1 MERIVIVIAGP
12 TCSGKTDVA
21 ISLAQKINGEIISA
35 DSRQVYKHLTIGT
48 AKPSAEQLGKVKHH
62 FINELEPDV
71 EFNASKFEVEAI
83 ELIQEIFERGKTP
96 IVVGGSGLYIRA
108 LVDGIMNSVETDFDY
123 RQELYEQR
131 EKFGNEFICEQLKKA
146 DPKSAD
152 EMLPQNWKRVI
163 RALEVFHLTGEP
175 IWKHQNEFERD
186 LDFEFVQFGLSWE
199 RETLYKNID
208 ARIDKMIEHGLV
220 DEVREI
226 LSKGFSKELY
236 SLNTVGYKE
245 IISFLNDEISLER
258 AVELIKRNTR
268 RYAKKQM
275 TWFRRD
281 ERINWL
287 NMNESSRPEN
297 VSEEIALQISI
308 V

>member
-48 AKPSAEQLGKVKHH
+48 AKPSLEQLKQIKHH
-62 FINELEPDV
+62 FIDELEPDV
-71 EFNASKFEVEAI
+71 EFNASKFEIEAVEI
-83 ELIQEIFERGKTP
+83 IRKIFSQGKIP
-96 IVVGGSGLYIRA
+96 VLVGGSGLYIRA

-123 RQELYEQR
+123 RQELYELR
-131 EKFGNEFICEQLKKA
+131 EKYGNEFIFEMLKKV

-175 IWKHQNEFERD
+175 IWKHQIEFERN
-186 LDFEFVQFGLSWE
+186 LDFEFAQFGLNWE
-199 RETLYKNID
+199 RETLYKNIN
-208 ARIDKMIEHGLV
+208 ARVDKMIAQGLV
-220 DEVREI
+220 NEVKEI
-226 LSKGFSKELY
+226 LLLGFSKELY

-245 IISFLNDEISLER
+245 IISFLNKEITLER
-258 AVELIKRNTR
+258 AVESIKRNTR
-268 RYAKKQM
+268 RYAKKQF

-281 ERINWL
+281 ERISWM
-287 NMNESSRPEN
+287 NMNVDSKPEN
-297 VSEEIALQISI
+297 VAEEIARQISI

>member
-12 TCSGKTDVA
+12 TCSGKTEVA
-21 ISLAQKINGEIISA
+21 ISLAKKINGEIISA
-35 DSRQVYKHLTIGT
+35 DSRQVFKHLTIGT
-48 AKPSAEQLGKVKHH
+48 AKPSKEQLQKVNHH
-62 FINELEPDV
+62 FIDELEPDV

-83 ELIQEIFERGKTP
+83 ETIQKIFGKGKTP

-108 LVDGIMNSVETDFDY
+108 LVDGIMNTVETDFDY
-123 RQELYEQR
+123 RKELYEKR
-131 EKFGNEFICEQLKKA
+131 EKFGNEFIYEQLKKV

-175 IWKHQNEFERD
+175 IWKHQNEFERN
-186 LDFEFVQFGLSWE
+186 LDFKFVQFGLNWE

-208 ARIDKMIEHGLV
+208 ARVARMIEQGLEN
-220 DEVREI
+220 EVKEI
-226 LSKGFSKELY
+226 LAMGFSKELY

-268 RYAKKQM
+268 RYAKKQF

-287 NMNESSRPEN
+287 NMDENSNPEN
-297 VSEEIALQISI
+297 VAEEIARQISI

>member
-21 ISLAQKINGEIISA
+21 ISLALKINGEIISA
-35 DSRQVYKHLTIGT
+35 DSRQVYKYLTIGT
-48 AKPSAEQLGKVKHH
+48 AKPFAEQLGKVKHH
-62 FINELEPDV
+62 FIDELEPDV
-71 EFNASKFEVEAI
+71 EFNASKFEVETI
-83 ELIQEIFERGKTP
+83 ELIRKIFEKGKTP

-108 LVDGIMNSVETDFDY
+108 LVDGIMNSVETDLDY
-123 RQELYEQR
+123 RKQLYEQR
-131 EKFGNEFICEQLKKA
+131 DKFGNEFIFEQLKKV

-175 IWKHQNEFERD
+175 IWKHQDEFERD

-208 ARIDKMIEHGLV
+208 ARVDKMIEEGLV
-220 DEVREI
+220 DEVEGI
-226 LSKGFSKELY
+226 LAKGFSKELY

-245 IISFLNDEISLER
+245 IISYLNNEISLER

-268 RYAKKQM
+268 RYAKKQF

-281 ERINWL
+281 ERINWQ
-287 NMNESSRPEN
+287 NMNESSRPES
-297 VSEEIALQISI
+297 VAEEIARQISI

>member
-35 DSRQVYKHLTIGT
+35 DSRQIYKYLTIGT
-48 AKPSAEQLGKVKHH
+48 AKPSIEQLGKVKHH
-62 FINELEPDV
+62 FIDELEPDV

-83 ELIQEIFERGKTP
+83 EIIKKIFEKGKTP
-96 IVVGGSGLYIRA
+96 MVVGGSGLYIRA

-131 EKFGNEFICEQLKKA
+131 EKFGNEFIYEQLKKV

-152 EMLPQNWKRVI
+152 EMLPQNWKRVV

-175 IWKHQNEFERD
+175 IWKHQDEFERD
-186 LDFEFVQFGLSWE
+186 LDFEFVQFGLRWE

-208 ARIDKMIEHGLV
+208 SRVDKMIEHGLV
-220 DEVREI
+220 NEVEGI
-226 LSKGFSKELY
+226 LGRGFTKELY

-245 IISFLNDEISLER
+245 IISYLNNEISLEP

-287 NMNESSRPEN
+287 NMNESPRLEN

>member
-12 TCSGKTDVA
+12 TCSGKTEVA
-21 ISLAQKINGEIISA
+21 ISLAQKIDGEIISA
-35 DSRQVYKHLTIGT
+35 DSRQVYKRLTIGT
-48 AKPSAEQLGKVKHH
+48 AKPSKEQLKKVSHH
-62 FINELEPDV
+62 FIDELEPDV

-83 ELIQEIFERGKTP
+83 EKIRRIFEIRKMP

-108 LVDGIMNSVETDFDY
+108 LVDGIMNSVETDLDY

-131 EKFGNEFICEQLKKA
+131 EKFGNEFVYEQLKKV
-146 DPKSAD
+146 DSKSAE

-175 IWKHQNEFERD
+175 IWKHQSEFERN
-186 LDFEFVQFGLSWE
+186 LDFKFVQFGLNWD
-199 RETLYKNID
+199 RETLYRSID
-208 ARIDKMIEHGLV
+208 ARVEKMIQQGLV
-220 DEVREI
+220 NEVKEI
-226 LSKGFSKELY
+226 LSLGFPKELY

-258 AVELIKRNTR
+258 AAELIKRNTR
-268 RYAKKQM
+268 RYAKKQF

-281 ERINWL
+281 ESINWL
-287 NMNESSRPEN
+287 NMNENSKPEN
-297 VSEEIALQISI
+297 VAEEIARQISI